1 MKVPEPRKLKSGT
14 WFIQMRLG
22 GESVPVSAA
31 TRTECIRQAEK
42 IKADYRNGKRPQPAS
57 ACVTLRSAIEQ
68 YIQVRENVKS
78 PETIRGYYVILSKRF
93 QGYMDTDIRKIQYQ
107 RMINDEAAKVATKTL
122 YNAWGLVSSSIQA
135 AGMARPNVSLPEK
148 QTPEHD
154 YLTYDQI
161 LVFVDAI
168 RGTDVEI
175 PALLALHSLRRSE
188 ICALDWA
195 QLREHTIT
203 VAGAVV
209 YDKNNRR
216 IYKETNKNATSRR
229 TVPIMIP
236 RLQELVDQA
245 DGGNNG
251 RVVTT
256 APGAICRRVNR
267 VCRNSGL
274 PEIGVHGLRHS
285 FASLCYHLQVPMM
298 ITMRL
303 GGWKNDKVVREIYT
317 HLADADIAQQVDGIR
332 NFFSQNANQNANDN

>member
-1 MKVPEPRKLKSGT
+1 MKVPAPRKLNSGT

-22 GESVPVSAA
+22 GESVPVSAG
-31 TRTECIRQAEK
+31 TRTECIRQAEQ
-42 IKADYRNGKRPQPAS
+42 IKADYRNGKRPQPDR
-57 ACVTLRSAIEQ
+57 ACITLRSAIEQ

-78 PETIRGYYVILSKRF
+78 PETIRGYYVILHNRF
-93 QGYMDTDIRKIQYQ
+93 QAYMGRDIRQIPYQ
-107 RMINDEAAKVATKTL
+107 RMINEEAKTVAAKTL
-122 YNAWGLVSSSIQA
+122 YNAWGLVSSSVQA

-148 QTPEHD
+148 QTQEHD

-195 QLREHTIT
+195 QLRDHTIT

-209 YDKNNRR
+209 YDKNNKR
-216 IYKETNKNATSRR
+216 IYKDTNKNATSRR

-236 RLQELVDQA
+236 RLQELVDQ
-245 DGGNNG
+245 GGGKTG

-267 VCRNSGL
+267 VCRAAGL

-317 HLADADIAQQVDGIR
+317 HLADADIAQQVDEIR
-332 NFFSQNANQNANDN
+332 NFFSQNANENANQN